1 MASKFRS
8 KFTSAPNYS
17 FSNPAVKRVEASS
30 GQTSS
35 TSSMP
40 IENQVNQMTSHQVE
54 TNNNLVNSGL
64 NRTVSSG
71 NLQNANKEVNSR
83 IARITRMQGPTL
95 PRPNYRIN
103 VSRKSFSF
111 GRTSNL
117 NDINKNL
124 RNCYYFN
131 DSSEDDKLDFEAFN
145 YYKHETN
152 SIHYDIVLF
161 VAFFALIF
169 IFYSLNQKH
178 EAEDIC
184 SLIQKCNHWITKD
197 SF

>member
-1 MASKFRS
+1 MASKIRP

-17 FSNPAVKRVEASS
+17 FSSPTVKRVHASS
-30 GQTSS
+30 DQTSS
-35 TSSMP
+35 TSSVS
-40 IENQVNQMTSHQVE
+40 IENRANQITSHQAE
-54 TNNNLVNSGL
+54 INNNLVNSGL

-71 NLQNANKEVNSR
+71 NLQNAKEVNSR

-111 GRTSNL
+111 GRTSNF

-124 RNCYYFN
+124 RTCNYFN
-131 DSSEDDKLDFEAFN
+131 NGSEDDKLDFEALN
-145 YYKHETN
+145 DYKHETN

-161 VAFFALIF
+161 VAFFAFIF
-169 IFYSLNQKH
+169 IFYLLNQKR
-178 EAEDIC
+178 ETEDIC
-184 SLIQKCNHWITKD
+184 SLIKKCNH
-197 SF
+197 

>member
-1 MASKFRS
+1 MASKFKP

-17 FSNPAVKRVEASS
+17 FSNPAVKRVQASS

-35 TSSMP
+35 ASSVP
-40 IENQVNQMTSHQVE
+40 IENQVNQMTSHQIE

-64 NRTVSSG
+64 NRTVSSD

-83 IARITRMQGPTL
+83 IARITRMQSPTL

-131 DSSEDDKLDFEAFN
+131 DSSEDDKLDFEALN
-145 YYKHETN
+145 DYKHETN

-161 VAFFALIF
+161 VAFFAFIF
-169 IFYSLNQKH
+169 IFYLLNQKR
-178 EAEDIC
+178 EA
-184 SLIQKCNHWITKD
+184 
-197 SF
+197 